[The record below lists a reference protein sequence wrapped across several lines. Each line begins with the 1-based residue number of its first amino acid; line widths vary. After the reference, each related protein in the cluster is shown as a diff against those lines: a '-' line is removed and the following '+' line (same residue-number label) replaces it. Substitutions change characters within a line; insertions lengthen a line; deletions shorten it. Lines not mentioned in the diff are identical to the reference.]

1 MPYKRYKEKKI
12 NCQKRKKNKQLSEE
26 KKKKQLSE
34 EKKTWIVRREK
45 KNNCQKR
52 KQMSEK
58 MFHSLGPMVFWLRR
72 QRVNNHQA

>member
-26 KKKKQLSE
+26 KKK
-34 EKKTWIVRREK
+34 
-45 KNNCQKR
+45 NCQKR